1 MRIVHVT
8 RETGADRRFGI
19 GRSLAPVLEALER
32 RGHAVHYLTQED
44 LGARGRAWQ
53 QRLAR
58 VIEPLAVHRHGDAAR
73 SLVGTWAE
81 RINVGRVAAKAARR
95 LGADAVHLHDPW
107 LAWGWLRARTWHRSA
122 ARWGVSQHG
131 YGAYAH
137 ATREEGLPT
146 TPSILARL
154 VHLEGRVLQR
164 ADWVVCPTDAAR
176 AQLARDLA
184 LPEPPPHWHQ
194 VPHARPRNAGAAR
207 SALARG
213 DPPHVVAIGRLDPVK
228 RMEAVVQACVRLGR
242 PIRLTVL
249 GGGDAARLR
258 ALVPPGTALAVD
270 VQVTDDV
277 AACLATA
284 DVYVSASRNESFGL
298 ANLEALAQG
307 VPAVCTAVGGV
318 PEVIAGA
325 AWLVPGGDEGLP
337 ERLAEAM
344 RMLLDD
350 DALAQTLGARG
361 AERARSW
368 PDADAV
374 AERLERLYRSPGGAT

>member
-1 MRIVHVT
+1 
-8 RETGADRRFGI
+8 
-19 GRSLAPVLEALER
+19 LWQVLN
-32 RGHAVHYLTQED
+32 HAYAR
-44 LGARGRAWQ
+44 LGFDVLDDDAFAQ
-53 QRLAR
+53 LVLAR
-58 VIEPLAVHRHGDAAR
+58 VIEPLAVRRHGEAAR

-81 RINVGRVAAKAARR
+81 RINMGRVAAKAAGR
-95 LGADAVHLHDPW
+95 LVADAVHLHDPW
-107 LAWGWLRARTWHRSA
+107 LAWGWLRSRAWHRSTA
-122 ARWGVSQHG
+122 GWGVSQ
-131 YGAYAH
+131 H
-137 ATREEGLPT
+137 ATREEGLPS
-146 TPSILARL
+146 TPAILARL
-154 VHLEGRVLQR
+154 VRLEGRVLQQ

-184 LPEPPPHWHQ
+184 LPEPPPHWHH
-194 VPHARPRNAGAAR
+194 VSHARPRHAGAVR
-207 SALARG
+207 ALRARG
-213 DPPHVVAIGRLDPVK
+213 EPPHVVAIGRLDPVK
-228 RMEAVVQACVRLGR
+228 RMEAVVQACARLGR
-242 PIRLTVL
+242 PVRLTVL

-270 VQVTDDV
+270 VHVTDDV

-318 PEVIAGA
+318 PEVTGGA
-325 AWLVPGGDEGLP
+325 AWLVPAGDVGLA
-337 ERLAEAM
+337 ERLAEAV

-368 PDADAV
+368 PDTDVV
-374 AERLERLYRSPGGAT
+374 AESLERLYRPPGGAT